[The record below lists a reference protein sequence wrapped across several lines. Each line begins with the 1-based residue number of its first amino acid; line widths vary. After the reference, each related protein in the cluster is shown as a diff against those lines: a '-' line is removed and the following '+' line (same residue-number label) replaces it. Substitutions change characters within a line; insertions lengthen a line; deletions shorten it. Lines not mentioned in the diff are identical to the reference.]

1 MHVLQ
6 LINLKVVLFVT
17 LHLLFLLRFAG
28 LLIISSCLLL
38 GVDLLLLLGRVC
50 GFISWISLHRLTK
63 LVALRRLCAFLL
75 FMLYQCL
82 IDLASVLIMLFCGF
96 SRVRARVVFSIVL
109 NLLFLISSHLD
120 LALLSS
126 SILTLSM

>member
-75 FMLYQCL
+75 LRLYRCL
-82 IDLASVLIMLFCGF
+82 IDLVIALIMLFYGF
-96 SRVRARVVFSIVL
+96 SRAKARAVFSIEL
-109 NLLFLISSHLD
+109 SLLFLVSSHLD

-126 SILTLSM
+126 SMLTLSM

>member
-6 LINLKVVLFVT
+6 LINLKVVIFVT
-17 LHLLFLLRFAG
+17 LHLLFLLRFVG

-38 GVDLLLLLGRVC
+38 GVDLLLLLGRVY
-50 GFISWISLHRLTK
+50 GFRSWISLHRLTK
-63 LVALRRLCAFLL
+63 LVALRRRYAFLL
-75 FMLYQCL
+75 LRLYRCR
-82 IDLASVLIMLFCGF
+82 IDLVIGPIRLFYGF
-96 SRVRARVVFSIVL
+96 SRVRAKAVFSIEL
-109 NLLFLISSHLD
+109 SLLFLVSSHLD